1 MKLNIAKVI
10 PLTLVVSL
18 TGCFSSAEKVH
29 DFVKDVEGKAYDR
42 VAGAISKYCGGKTKD
57 GTIGRLAMQEAL
69 ELRREIRQRGS
80 TGPVGPTEKPE
91 LLDDKT
97 AHGPGPVVRIYCDGE
112 RVPVD
117 MWEDFIRIK

>member
-1 MKLNIAKVI
+1 MKYVILIAA
-10 PLTLVVSL
+10 TLML

-42 VAGAISKYCGGKTKD
+42 VAGAISKYCKGKTKD
-57 GTIGRLAMQEAL
+57 GTIGRVAMQEAL

-80 TGPVGPTEKPE
+80 TGPLGPNVKPE

-97 AHGPGPVVRIYCDGE
+97 AYGPGPIIRIYCDGE
-112 RVPVD
+112 RVPAD
-117 MWEDFIRIK
+117 MWDDFVRIK